1 MPHAPCGQRGRGCQ
15 GRLTTI
21 LGFSESRYAIQ
32 EEWEGT
38 HECGGGATRGD
49 RDFHVRQFLLVVAR
63 HTLTSIPL
71 HRKDILVV
79 VDKHLQEKKGA
90 TKGATVKTA
99 ELLKAA
105 GCVGVQLHSRKD
117 LLIPILVRSTDAIV
131 VVTTSL
137 VDAQAQIERSSPQ
150 LKASLLTHS
159 KDVVIVIDKSLKN
172 PLVITG
178 VTKFAKSQGVPHPE
192 ALLRVASLA
201 LNKLLVII
209 HEEEGKAKEEVEKI
223 KSAEE
228 AKLRSAAA
236 GSDAVIVEYDAEELQ
251 RTATEEAQEEAGKIG
266 KIAEGAQQPT
276 VQLPKV
282 QQPKGQE
289 PKGQEPNAQDQQE
302 QPEAST
308 SKGKGK
314 EKEKDDKCIIM

>member
-1 MPHAPCGQRGRGCQ
+1 M
-15 GRLTTI
+15 
-21 LGFSESRYAIQ
+21 
-32 EEWEGT
+32 
-38 HECGGGATRGD
+38 D
-49 RDFHVRQFLLVVAR
+49 R
-63 HTLTSIPL
+63 
-71 HRKDILVV
+71 
-79 VDKHLQEKKGA
+79 HLQEKKGA

-105 GCVGVQLHSRKD
+105 GCVGVQLRSRKD
-117 LLIPILVRSTDAIV
+117 LLISILVRSTDAIV

-137 VDAQAQIERSSPQ
+137 VDAQSQIERSSPQ

-178 VTKFAKSQGVPHPE
+178 VTKFAKSQGIPHPE

-209 HEEEGKAKEEVEKI
+209 HEEEGKAKEEVERI
-223 KSAEE
+223 KSAED

-251 RTATEEAQEEAGKIG
+251 RTATEEAVKEAGDVG
-266 KIAEGAQQPT
+266 KIVEGAQQPT

-289 PKGQEPNAQDQQE
+289 ANAQDQQE

-314 EKEKDDKCIIM
+314 EKEKGDGCIIM